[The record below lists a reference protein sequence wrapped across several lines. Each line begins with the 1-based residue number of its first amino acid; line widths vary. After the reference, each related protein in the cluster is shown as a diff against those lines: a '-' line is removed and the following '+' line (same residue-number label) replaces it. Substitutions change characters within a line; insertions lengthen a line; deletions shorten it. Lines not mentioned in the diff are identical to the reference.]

1 MEDVTRLYLVACA
14 QTTLDSKGVFQG
26 PADHRLSRKGTSH
39 AKLLRMHLKDHQIDS
54 FYSSPYGGAFA
65 TASAIA
71 AGHRRGVIR
80 LRDLREMDFG
90 QWVGRSPNQLKESD
104 PDGLIAWQFTPHEY
118 RMPGG
123 ETLAEVQSR
132 VVSALEDV
140 VSVEEGNVVCVVTHS
155 IPLKTAMSHFLNEDL
170 SIIWFTPR
178 QESTALN
185 IIAFQGDQATVTLV
199 DSLEHLGKDRPT

>member
-14 QTTLDSKGVFQG
+14 QTALDSEGVFQG
-26 PADHRLSRKGTSH
+26 PTDHQLSRKGTRH
-39 AKLLRMHLKDHQIDS
+39 AKLLSKHLKDHEIDS

-71 AGHRRGVIR
+71 ASHRRGVIK
-80 LRDLREMDFG
+80 LRELREMDFG
-90 QWVGRSPNQLKESD
+90 QWTGRPPNQLKESD
-104 PDGLIAWQFTPHEY
+104 PDRLITWQFTPHEY

-140 VSVEEGNVVCVVTHS
+140 VSVEEGNGVCVVTHA
-155 IPLKTAMSHFLNEDL
+155 IPLKTAMCHFLNEGL

-185 IIAFQGDQATVTLV
+185 IIAFQDDQATVTLV
-199 DSLEHLGKDRPT
+199 DSLAHLGEDRPT

>member
-1 MEDVTRLYLVACA
+1 MEDVITLYLVACA
-14 QTTLDSKGVFQG
+14 QTTLDSEGIFQG
-26 PADHRLSRKGTSH
+26 SSDHQLSQQGTRDARLLGT
-39 AKLLRMHLKDHQIDS
+39 HLKDHEIDS

-71 AGHRRGVIR
+71 ASHRRGVIR
-80 LRDLREMDFG
+80 LEDLKEMDFG
-90 QWVGRSPNQLKESD
+90 QWTGRAPNQLKESD

-132 VVSALEDV
+132 VVHALGDVASA
-140 VSVEEGNVVCVVTHS
+140 EEGNGVCVVTHA
-155 IPLKTAMSHFLNEDL
+155 IPLKAAMCYFLNEDL
-170 SIIWFTPR
+170 SIIWFTPH

-185 IIAFQGDQATVTLV
+185 VIAFQDDQATVSLV
-199 DSLEHLGKDRPT
+199 GSLEHLGENRST